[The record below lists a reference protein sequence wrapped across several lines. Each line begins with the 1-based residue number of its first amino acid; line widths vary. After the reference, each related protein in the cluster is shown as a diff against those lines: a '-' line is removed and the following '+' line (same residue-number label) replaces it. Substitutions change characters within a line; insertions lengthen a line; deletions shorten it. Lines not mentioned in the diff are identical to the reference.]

1 MERPEVPRRQSCSP
15 SLNSNPDHDRSWSPG
30 SSIVA
35 SYPVNHAW
43 IRRLCSKTEP
53 GLAAR
58 VSPVCPSFA
67 RPCACVCSA
76 SAALYSTRI
85 QARQAAHAC
94 AFRLP
99 PPAFSR
105 PKSKQPA
112 PKAISISASELLPQL
127 TDWPSDWLA
136 QLIIGPILLKQRGL
150 PTDPRPS
157 SAQDQP
163 DPEPDAARGTRF
175 ELKGR
180 PPGLI
185 NKTSTNLPDPAS
197 PASLKLPRRLHKGLP
212 LQRASLTLPLPS
224 TVRSITTT
232 KADCPWNSL
241 LDDRPNTWVH
251 THAHD

>member
-1 MERPEVPRRQSCSP
+1 MTAPGRPGRPSRQLSSQPRLDTASLLQDRARPGSQGLTCLSLLRP
-15 SLNSNPDHDRSWSPG
+15 SL
-30 SSIVA
+30 
-35 SYPVNHAW
+35 
-43 IRRLCSKTEP
+43 RLRLFCVCSTLQHTHTSKTS
-53 GLAAR
+53 R
-58 VSPVCPSFA
+58 
-67 RPCACVCSA
+67 ACVCIPPPA
-76 SAALYSTRI
+76 S
-85 QARQAAHAC
+85 
-94 AFRLP
+94 RLP

-197 PASLKLPRRLHKGLP
+197 PASLKLPRRLHKALP

-241 LDDRPNTWVH
+241 LDDRLNTWVH
-251 THAHD
+251 TRARD